1 MNELVMTFDPN
12 TIEHLGVRMYSTL
25 PPVLAELI
33 ANAYDADAEHVRLNL
48 NDESE
53 EKEISIED
61 DGIGMSF
68 DEINDKFLRIGRAR
82 RIVEN
87 IEITPKGRKV
97 IGKKGLGKLSFFGI
111 AHEIEIITKKERKKN
126 VFSMCWEDIK
136 NTTDKEYNPKIIKKD
151 EPYSANDRDG
161 TKIILRKI
169 KRESDFSADN
179 LADSIS
185 KLFIVDLNFEI
196 IIQRNSEK
204 PIIVDNERKYR
215 DLEKEVE
222 WSIPGDLKFESDY
235 DKKEQIT
242 GRLIATKK
250 PISPKTNM
258 RGITLF
264 SRNKLVNAPEYFSDS
279 TSSHF
284 FSYLTG
290 GLEVDFIDDLEEDV
304 IATGRQSLKWD
315 HPETQKLRKY
325 LQELI
330 KWLERDWRKKRSEIR
345 EKELSEVTG
354 VNISDWFSKLPEGI
368 RKNIEPIVQAIVKDS
383 ELPEETNQKVVED
396 LHKIVPE
403 YPYYHWRHLHSG
415 LQNVVFDYYKKEDFY
430 TAVFEGA
437 KRYIN
442 ELKRK
447 SGESINDRELIE
459 NVFSLTNP
467 KLSVTDKYKKLDG
480 NSFEEETIKNI
491 TEGHRML
498 AIAMWQAFR
507 CPISHEEV
515 RDLRD
520 SGLFT
525 ENDCLDALSLLSHL
539 FKRLY
544 DSKKPESK
552 E

>member
-1 MNELVMTFDPN
+1 MNKLKMTFDPN
-12 TIEHLGVRMYSTL
+12 TIEHLGIRMYSTL

-48 NDESE
+48 NDEGK
-53 EKEISIED
+53 EKEIIIKD
-61 DGIGMSF
+61 DGMGMSF

-111 AHEIEIITKKERKKN
+111 AHEIEIITKKERKIN

-151 EPYSANDRDG
+151 EPYSADDHDG

-169 KRESDFSADN
+169 QRESDFSADN

-185 KLFIVDLNFEI
+185 KLFIVDLNFKI

-204 PIIVDNERKYR
+204 PITVDNERKYR

-222 WSIPGDLKFESDY
+222 WNIPQDLKFESDY
-235 DKKEQIT
+235 DKKDQIA
-242 GRLIATKK
+242 GQLIATKK

-290 GLEVDFIDDLEEDV
+290 GLKVDFIDDFKEDV
-304 IATGRQSLKWD
+304 IATGRQSLDWK
-315 HPETQKLRKY
+315 HPETQKLKRY

-330 KWLERDWRKKRSEIR
+330 KWLEQDWRKKRFEIR
-345 EKELSEVTG
+345 KNKLSKATG
-354 VNISDWFSKLPEGI
+354 VNISDWFSKLPEDI
-368 RKNIEPIVQAIVKDS
+368 RKNVEPIIQWILKSS
-383 ELPEETNQKVVED
+383 ELPEETYQETVKKIHD
-396 LHKIVPE
+396 IVPE
-403 YPYYHWRHLHSG
+403 YPKYHWRNLHPEIQAISK
-415 LQNVVFDYYKKEDFY
+415 QYYVSQDYY
-430 TAVFEGA
+430 TAFFEA
-437 KRYIN
+437 VKRYVN
-442 ELKRK
+442 AVKNK
-447 SGESINDRELIE
+447 SGSTLTDNALLE
-459 NVFSLTNP
+459 NVFAKNNP
-467 KLSVTDKYKKLDG
+467 KLSVTDKFKKPNGD
-480 NSFEEETIKNI
+480 NFEQDTITNI
-491 TEGHRML
+491 TVGHRNL
-498 AIAMWQAFR
+498 VIGVWEACR
-507 CPISHEEV
+507 CPIAHEEV
-515 RDLRD
+515 CDLRD
-520 SGLFT
+520 SGLFS
-525 ENDCLDALSLLSHL
+525 EKDCLDALSLLSHL
-539 FKRLY
+539 YKRLD
-544 DSKKPESK
+544 DSKKI
-552 E
+552 